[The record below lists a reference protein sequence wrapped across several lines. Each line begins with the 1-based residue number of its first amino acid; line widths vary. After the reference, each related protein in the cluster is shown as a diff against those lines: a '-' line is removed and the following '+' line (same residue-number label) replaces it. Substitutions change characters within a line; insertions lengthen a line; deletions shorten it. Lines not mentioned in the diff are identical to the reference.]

1 MSVKWKRTKS
11 ELRNAEG
18 RDFER
23 RVLPFLRIIWADTI
37 LPQPLRTYDRAGI
50 DILRWKNRA
59 DNSIPL
65 VVQCKGFHV
74 GDSELGTDQIEQCKE
89 SIDTFIKKGFK
100 ADVYILVHNRE
111 SNSVFQRQ
119 VELKLEE
126 LKKSGCVKEAYVW
139 DYLTLIRKAG
149 DIVRDRCRKFLSLN
163 KTKAQNLLLD
173 NPLCPPLEQVP
184 LEISEMVFSRNQK
197 ISETFITE
205 KISDPARELL
215 ATDTSNLSLVLA
227 RAGYGKTTSA
237 LRTFQFSDKKIFYLS
252 AATLPRD
259 GNNKNALFKTW
270 VTFDEMYEQVS
281 DEDFPI
287 LEQLI
292 SPALEYLLK
301 DSKQQIILILD
312 ALDESIYFSRP
323 NGLQDLFNHIAD
335 VKVPVI
341 LLAREEYWAA
351 KQEHFMTSFGLQAVK
366 QDKNIKTKA
375 SVIRLQDWRKDQIK
389 AFAERY
395 KTELKGREIAN
406 LDEFI
411 NLVETDG
418 YEQVYGD
425 IPKRP
430 LFLNY
435 ILESVAFEGIKS
447 KSRAKLFYDWVCL
460 KIKRDFRNP
469 ILAGGEGR
477 NSILY
482 NRSFSSED
490 EVLRLSFKIMK
501 IAASKMTVVQNNRL
515 ELLPFCDIEEIK
527 EENSDLAF
535 SLDAIGLF
543 LHSLLEQEKSTAE
556 KQTIKFSH
564 RTYQEFFLALFMKS
578 YPAVFSGI
586 EIPETIKTQLEEL
599 KKELF

>member
-23 RVLPFLRIIWADTI
+23 KVLPFLRIIWADTI
-37 LPQPLRTYDRAGI
+37 LPQPLRTYDRGGV
-50 DILRWKNRA
+50 DILRWENRK
-59 DNSIPL
+59 DKSIPL
-65 VVQCKGFHV
+65 AVQCKGFHV
-74 GDSELGTDQIEQCKE
+74 SDSELGTDQVEQCEE
-89 SIDTFIKKGFK
+89 SINTFIKKGLK

-111 SNSVFQRQ
+111 PNSVFQKQ
-119 VELKLEE
+119 VEIKLDE
-126 LKKSGCVKEAYVW
+126 LIKLGRVEEAYVW
-139 DYLTLIRKAG
+139 DYLMLIRKAS
-149 DIVRDRCRKFLSLN
+149 DRIRERCRNFLSLN
-163 KTKAQNLLLD
+163 KTKTQSLLLD
-173 NPLCPPLEQVP
+173 KPLCSPLEQVP
-184 LEISEMVFSRNQK
+184 IEIFEMIFNRNQK
-197 ISETFITE
+197 VGETFISE
-205 KISDPARELL
+205 KIADPAQELL
-215 ATDTSNLSLVLA
+215 NTHISNLSLVLA
-227 RAGYGKTTSA
+227 KAGYGKTTSA
-237 LRTFQFSDKKIFYLS
+237 LRTFQFSNKKIFYLS
-252 AATLPRD
+252 AASLPRD
-259 GNNKNALFKTW
+259 GNSKNALFKTW

-301 DSKQQIILILD
+301 DSKQPIILILD

-335 VKVPVI
+335 IRVPVI
-341 LLAREEYWAA
+341 LLAREEYWAS
-351 KQEHFMTSFGLQAVK
+351 KQEHFATAFGQQAAK
-366 QDKNIKTKA
+366 QDKNIKRKA
-375 SVIRLQDWRKDQIK
+375 NVIRLKDWGKEQIK

-395 KTELKGREIAN
+395 KMELKGTEQDN
-406 LDEFI
+406 LNDFI
-411 NLVETDG
+411 NLVKNDG
-418 YEQVYGD
+418 YEQIYGD

-477 NSILY
+477 NSILH
-482 NRSFSSED
+482 NRTPNNEND
-490 EVLRLSFKIMK
+490 VLRLSFKIMK
-501 IAASKMTVVQNNRL
+501 IAASKMTIIQDNRL

-527 EENSDLAF
+527 SESPDLAF
-535 SLDAIGLF
+535 SLDAVGLF

-556 KQTIKFSH
+556 KQTVRFSH
-564 RTYQEFFLALFMKS
+564 RTYQEFFLALFIRDNPNQFENVS
-578 YPAVFSGI
+578 L
-586 EIPETIKTQLEEL
+586 PEAIQTQLAEL
-599 KKELF
+599 ESEDF